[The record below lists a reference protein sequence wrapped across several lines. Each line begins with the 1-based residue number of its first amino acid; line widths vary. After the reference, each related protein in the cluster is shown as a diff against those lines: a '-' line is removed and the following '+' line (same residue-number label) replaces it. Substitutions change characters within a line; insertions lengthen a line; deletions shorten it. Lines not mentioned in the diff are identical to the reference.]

1 MRNAAAITAFAAW
14 HSACSL
20 TEIMSR
26 LGTALPVSA
35 SFGFLVGGLTVAGV
49 YELYPPA
56 KGDVWPIPT
65 LAVASVVVVLL
76 LYVIAARLDVLRVG
90 DWLVLGYACALVLA
104 ASVVMTR
111 EVVGTLRAHVPEN
124 LGVKTSLVPSVQW
137 RG

>member
-1 MRNAAAITAFAAW
+1 MRLQSRRCRLALRLLA
-14 HSACSL
+14 HGG
-20 TEIMSR
+20 MSR
-26 LGTALPVSA
+26 LVAALAVSA

-65 LAVASVVVVLL
+65 LAVVSVVVVLL
-76 LYVIAARLDVLRVG
+76 LYVSAVRLDVLRVG
-90 DWLVLGYACALVLA
+90 DWFVLGYAGALVLA

-111 EVVGTLRAHVPEN
+111 EVVGTLRAHVPQN
-124 LGVKTSLVPSVQW
+124 LGVKTSWVPSVQW

>member
-1 MRNAAAITAFAAW
+1 
-14 HSACSL
+14 
-20 TEIMSR
+20 MSR
-26 LGTALPVSA
+26 LGAALAVSA

-76 LYVIAARLDVLRVG
+76 LYVIAARLGVLRVG
-90 DWLVLGYACALVLA
+90 DWFVLGYAGALVLA

-111 EVVGTLRAHVPEN
+111 EVVGTLRAHVPGS

>member
-1 MRNAAAITAFAAW
+1 MNHLEAILA
-14 HSACSL
+14 
-20 TEIMSR
+20 
-26 LGTALPVSA
+26 VSA
-35 SFGFLVGGLTVAGV
+35 IFGFLVGGFTVAGAF
-49 YELYPPA
+49 ELYPPA

-76 LYVIAARLDVLRVG
+76 LYLIAARLGVLRVG
-90 DWLVLGYACALVLA
+90 DWLVLGYAGALVLA

-111 EVVGTLRAHVPEN
+111 EVVWTLRAHVPEN

>member
-1 MRNAAAITAFAAW
+1 
-14 HSACSL
+14 
-20 TEIMSR
+20 MSR
-26 LGTALPVSA
+26 LGAVLAVST
-35 SFGFLVGGLTVAGV
+35 SFGFVVGGLTVAGV

-65 LAVASVVVVLL
+65 LAVGSVVVILL
-76 LYVIAARLDVLRVG
+76 LYVTTARLGELRVG
-90 DWLVLGYACALVLA
+90 DWLVLGYAGALVLA

-111 EVVGTLRAHVPEN
+111 EVVGTLRVHVPEN

>member
-1 MRNAAAITAFAAW
+1 
-14 HSACSL
+14 
-20 TEIMSR
+20 MSR
-26 LGTALPVSA
+26 LGAALAVSA

-76 LYVIAARLDVLRVG
+76 LYVTAARLGVLRVG
-90 DWLVLGYACALVLA
+90 DWFVLGYAGALVLA

-124 LGVKTSLVPSVQW
+124 VGVKTSLVPSVQW